1 MTRGF
6 FYLLLSA
13 LVFALATLF
22 ARIITQNSTV
32 PAVELTFFRFIG
44 GLVFISVLA
53 VRNRER
59 LLPVKTRY
67 VLLRA
72 LFNTMAVLLFFVAL
86 EDTTVSKA
94 NMLNMTYPV
103 FVFLLAPLINRES
116 ISPLDVT
123 YLMVA
128 MTGIYLVMVPG
139 AEEGGLATLNRG
151 DLSAL
156 ASGLV
161 AGFAITF
168 LREARKYDS
177 STVILFYLMA
187 IGSFINFFLVLP
199 VFVIPRGEILLYALL
214 CTLFSVAGQ
223 VLITTGY
230 RHIDAAAGSLVSS
243 SRILFALMLGV
254 IILNEDLT
262 WRIGGGGLLIML
274 ALFGVSGIW
283 KRLVRGRQ

>member
-1 MTRGF
+1 
-6 FYLLLSA
+6 
-13 LVFALATLF
+13 
-22 ARIITQNSTV
+22 
-32 PAVELTFFRFIG
+32 
-44 GLVFISVLA
+44 
-53 VRNRER
+53 
-59 LLPVKTRY
+59 
-67 VLLRA
+67 
-72 LFNTMAVLLFFVAL
+72 
-86 EDTTVSKA
+86 
-94 NMLNMTYPV
+94 
-103 FVFLLAPLINRES
+103 
-116 ISPLDVT
+116 
-123 YLMVA
+123 MVA

-187 IGSFINFFLVLP
+187 IGSFINLFLVLP